1 MDRVN
6 DDSSLKF
13 CSAFNPPLFCNNDE
27 LFEKID
33 PAHLPN
39 FSLDQT
45 IRLIIKNII
54 NVTLLMANSMR
65 FKNRWEC
72 LVGRHCDD
80 NYLFWK
86 KKHFSLSYFHIFLSK
101 WSIVVQRTCLIT
113 RKKCCHCLGMMIKVF
128 LDSQFWQVKKFC
140 LNKWYIEK
148 YLPFV

>member
-1 MDRVN
+1 MMDRVN

-33 PAHLPN
+33 PAHLLN

-54 NVTLLMANSMR
+54 NVTLLMANFMR

-72 LVGRHCDD
+72 LVGRVGCSLVSKNDFLD
-80 NYLFWK
+80 RCF
-86 KKHFSLSYFHIFLSK
+86 KHFDSKSHRFCDISRQIIAIVFKWVIWLKVFRVLFH
-101 WSIVVQRTCLIT
+101 
-113 RKKCCHCLGMMIKVF
+113 RKK
-128 LDSQFWQVKKFC
+128 SQ
-140 LNKWYIEK
+140 
-148 YLPFV
+148 LPF